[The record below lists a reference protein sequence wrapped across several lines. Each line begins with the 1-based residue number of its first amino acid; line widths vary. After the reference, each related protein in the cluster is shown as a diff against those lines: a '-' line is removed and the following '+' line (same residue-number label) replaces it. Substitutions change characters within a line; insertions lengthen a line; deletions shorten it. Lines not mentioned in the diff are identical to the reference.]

1 MSGFCKKRGNLK
13 IMKMRVLWVSLIKFP
28 PLCTYLGE
36 EAPTHCGWLYS
47 SAKALLDRMPD
58 LQLGVIVYSYGNK
71 FEEYQVDGIN
81 YYMVPSKNMAK
92 TDKRQVL
99 NCRKALNRFHPDLI
113 HIHGTEHSL
122 AQAVCMANEGKVKTV
137 ANIQGLAGPY
147 TRYADGGLS
156 LSEKMTNITPL
167 DFYRNTFLLNAKRNF
182 RHRAACENYV
192 ITHITDIIG
201 RTQWDH
207 DHVMTINPKLQYHFM
222 NETLRDSFY
231 MDPIWSLN
239 RCKKHTIF
247 VSNSNA
253 SLKGAHQ
260 VLKALAIIIKSYP
273 DAVVNFCGS
282 KVMNSD
288 LKTMLHF
295 QGYHLYLR
303 KLVKKLGLKEH
314 VRFLGTLTEPQMKQA
329 FLDAHVYVMP
339 SAIENSPNSLCEAQ
353 IIGVPLVASYCGG
366 TPTLVDEGKTGYMY
380 RYEEIEMLAH
390 TIMRL
395 FEQKDFAQ
403 LSFNERSTALVRHDR
418 EINANRLVEI
428 YSDFLNS

>member
-1 MSGFCKKRGNLK
+1 
-13 IMKMRVLWVSLIKFP
+13 MRVLWVSLIKFP
-28 PLCTYLGE
+28 PLCSYLGE
-36 EAPTHCGWLYS
+36 EAPSHCGWLYS
-47 SAKALLDRMPD
+47 SAKALLQNMPA
-58 LQLGVIVYSYGNK
+58 LQLGVIIYSYGSK
-71 FEEYQVDGIN
+71 FEEHQVDGIT
-81 YYMVPSKNMAK
+81 YYMVPSKNMSK
-92 TDKRQVL
+92 IDKRQVVS
-99 NCRKALNRFHPDLI
+99 CREALNRFHPDLI

-156 LSEKMTNITPL
+156 LSEKWTNITPL
-167 DFYRNTFLLNAKRNF
+167 DFYRNTFLMNAKRNF
-182 RHRAACENYV
+182 RNRAACEKYV

-207 DHVMTINPKLQYHFM
+207 DHVMTINPKLYYHFM

-231 MDPIWSLN
+231 EEPTWSLDS
-239 RCKKHTIF
+239 CKKHTIF
-247 VSNSNA
+247 VSNSGA
-253 SLKGAHQ
+253 PLKGAHQ

-273 DAVVNFCGS
+273 DTVVNFCGS
-282 KVMNSD
+282 NVMNSD
-288 LKTMLHF
+288 LKTMLRF
-295 QGYHLYLR
+295 QGYNLYLR
-303 KLVKKLGLKEH
+303 ELVKKLGLKKH
-314 VRFLGTLTEPQMKQA
+314 VRFLGNLTEAQMKQA

-353 IIGVPLVASYCGG
+353 TLGVPVVASYCGG
-366 TPTLVDEGKTGYMY
+366 TATLVEEGKTGYMY

-403 LSFNERSTALVRHDR
+403 LSSNERQAALNRHNR
-418 EINANRLVEI
+418 EVNANRLVEI
-428 YSDFLNS
+428 YTQIVNSSIYA

>member
-1 MSGFCKKRGNLK
+1 
-13 IMKMRVLWVSLIKFP
+13 MKVLWVSLIKFP
-28 PLCTYLGE
+28 PLCSYLGE
-36 EAPTHCGWLYS
+36 GVPSHCGWLYS
-47 SAKALLDRMPD
+47 SAKALLDRIPD
-58 LQLGVIVYSYGNK
+58 LQLGVIVYSYGSK
-71 FEEYQVDGIN
+71 FEEYNVEGIT
-81 YYMVPSKNMAK
+81 YFLVPSKNMAK
-92 TDKRQVL
+92 TDKTQVRS
-99 NCRKALNRFHPDLI
+99 CSEAINRFHPDLI

-156 LSEKMTNITPL
+156 LSEKLTNITPL

-182 RHRAACENYV
+182 KHRSACENYV

-207 DHVMTINPKLQYHFM
+207 DHVMTINPKINYHFM

-231 MDPIWSLN
+231 KEPIWSLD

-247 VSNSNA
+247 VSNSGA
-253 SLKGAHQ
+253 PLKGAHQ
-260 VLKALAIIIKSYP
+260 VLKALAIVIKSYP
-273 DAVVNFCGS
+273 DTVVNFCGS
-282 KVMNSD
+282 NVMNSH
-288 LKTMLHF
+288 LKTMLRF

-303 KLVKKLGLKEH
+303 KLVKKLDLKKH
-314 VRFLGTLTEPQMKQA
+314 VRFLGNLSEPQMKQA
-329 FLDAHVYVMP
+329 YLDAHIYIMP

-353 IIGVPLVASYCGG
+353 ILGLPVLASYCGG
-366 TPTLVDEGKTGYMY
+366 TATLVEEGKTGYMY

-395 FEQKDFAQ
+395 FEKKDFVQ
-403 LSFNERSTALVRHDR
+403 LSSNERQTALARHDR

-428 YSDFLNS
+428 YTQII

>member
-1 MSGFCKKRGNLK
+1 
-13 IMKMRVLWVSLIKFP
+13 MKVLWVSLVEFP
-28 PLCTYLGE
+28 PLCEKLGK
-36 EAPTHCGWLYS
+36 PKPSHCGWLYS

-71 FEEYQVDGIN
+71 FEEHNIDGIT
-81 YYMVPSKNMAK
+81 YYLVPSKNMAK
-92 TDKRQVL
+92 TDKRQVVS
-99 NCRKALNRFHPDLI
+99 CREALNRFHPDLI

-122 AQAVCMANEGKVKTV
+122 AQAVCMGNEGKVKTV

-156 LSEKMTNITPL
+156 FWNKLTNITPL
-167 DFYRNTFLLNAKRNF
+167 DIYSNTFLFNAKRSF
-182 RHRAACENYV
+182 KQRTACENYV
-192 ITHITDIIG
+192 ITNVLDIIG

-207 DHVMTINPKLQYHFM
+207 DHVMTVNPKLHYHFM

-231 MDPIWSLN
+231 NAPIWSLD

-247 VSNSNA
+247 VSNSGA
-253 SLKGAHQ
+253 PLKGAHQ
-260 VLKALAIIIKSYP
+260 VLKALAIIIKTYP
-273 DAVVNFCGS
+273 DTVVNFCGS
-282 KVMNSD
+282 NVMNSD

-303 KLVKKLGLKEH
+303 KLVNKLGLKEH
-314 VRFLGTLTEPQMKQA
+314 VCFLGNLTEPQMKQA
-329 FLDAHVYVMP
+329 FLGAHVYVMP

-353 IIGVPLVASYCGG
+353 ILGLPAVASYCGG
-366 TPTLVDEGKTGYMY
+366 TPSLVEDGKTGYMY

-403 LSFNERSTALVRHDR
+403 LSSDERQAALTRHNR

-428 YSDFLNS
+428 YTQIVNS